1 MKPAPF
7 TLHRP
12 TSTAEAVHLLS
23 TLDNARVLAGGQT
36 LMPMLAMRYAFVD
49 HLVDLNAITGLDRIT
64 FDGEHLIVG
73 ALVRQRELEVS
84 PLTTEHAPIVAEAL
98 AQVGHLQTRHRGTFV
113 GSVCNLDPAS
123 EQPTLAS
130 LLDASIVAEG
140 PRGRRTIP
148 FGEFALG
155 FMTTALAPDE
165 MATEIRLRTWK
176 KGHGFAFE
184 EFARRRG
191 DFAIVGAGVMV
202 GISAGGVIDRVAAVL
217 CGVGGVP
224 ARLDLSSLTG
234 QLPDENAV
242 NTASEIAREVDAID
256 DTSASKAYRQHLAGT
271 LVARALRR
279 ALARAAAP
287 RRPS

>member
-12 TSTAEAVHLLS
+12 TSTAEAVRLLS
-23 TLDNARVLAGGQT
+23 TLGNARVLAGGQT

-49 HLVDLNAITGLDRIT
+49 HLVDLNAIAGLDRIS

-84 PLTTEHAPIVAEAL
+84 PLIAEHAPIVAEAL
-98 AQVGHLQTRHRGTFV
+98 AQVGHIQTRHRGTFV

-123 EQPTLAS
+123 EQPALAS

-140 PRGRRTIP
+140 PNGRRTIP
-148 FGEFALG
+148 FDEFALG

-165 MATEIRLRTWK
+165 MVAEIRLRTWK
-176 KGHGFAFE
+176 RGHGFAFE

-202 GISAGGVIDRVAAVL
+202 GFGAGGVVDRVAAVL

-224 ARLDLSSLTG
+224 ARLDLSGLIG
-234 QLPDENAV
+234 QRPDENAV
-242 NTASEIAREVDAID
+242 RTASEIAREIDAIE
-256 DTSASKAYRQHLAGT
+256 DTSASKVYRQHLAGT

-279 ALARAAAP
+279 ALARAAEP